1 MTIMPFE
8 GLMSE
13 SVEDAFGLGIV
24 TEPTHTDE
32 DEAFYV
38 TSILSGE
45 YDEDEADREG
55 FYSTDEDYSDSD
67 SRYFADEAQD
77 RWERSFWGD

>member
-13 SVEDAFGLGIV
+13 SVEDVFGFGIV
-24 TEPTHTDE
+24 SEPTHTDE
-32 DEAFYV
+32 DETYYV

-45 YDEDEADREG
+45 HDEDEADREG
-55 FYSTDEDYSDSD
+55 EYMTDEDYSEDD
-67 SRYFADEAQD
+67 WRIGQD